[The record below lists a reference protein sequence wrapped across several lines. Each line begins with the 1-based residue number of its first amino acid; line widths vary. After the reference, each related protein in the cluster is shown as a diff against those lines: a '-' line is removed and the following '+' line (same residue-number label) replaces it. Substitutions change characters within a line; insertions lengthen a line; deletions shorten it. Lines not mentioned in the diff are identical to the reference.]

1 MKSKTKRS
9 PPASIG
15 TPLVM
20 QDMRTGEGTSVEE
33 ETSRNDDTGL
43 NPSGSSLSDKSGRDF
58 NEQRS
63 KGKNR
68 ENKKQKKNIKFWYLK
83 CQNLT

>member
-1 MKSKTKRS
+1 MVKLAPLMKRKTKRS

-15 TPLVM
+15 TPRVM

-63 KGKNR
+63 KGKKNR
-68 ENKKQKKNIKFWYLK
+68 ENRKN
-83 CQNLT
+83 